1 VTDQRT
7 NANAPSD
14 DEAAANAADLP
25 IEDVVELQ
33 GDARP
38 EDQDAFLEPNE
49 IEQERRPTQ
58 TELDHGYASP
68 DRAYA
73 VNSAEQLDGLDLDD
87 LREGETD
94 DPDAATEEGLAY
106 VPPIDPPL
114 YADAESEDGIVIA
127 AGAAVS
133 AESEPYDNSHRSSD
147 LSVEGD
153 LNDRIHAALRADAAT
168 SELADRLVVGTRGG
182 KVVIRGVVDG
192 IEDTDSIVEVV
203 ERVSGVTEVVDETE
217 LPD

>member
-1 VTDQRT
+1 MTEK
-7 NANAPSD
+7 SS
-14 DEAAANAADLP
+14 EATDLP

-33 GDARP
+33 GDVP
-38 EDQDAFLEPNE
+38 PVDQDAFLEPDE

-68 DRAYA
+68 DRTYA

-94 DPDAATEEGLAY
+94 DPDAATEEGLTY

-114 YADAESEDGIVIA
+114 YADPESEDGIVVA

-133 AESEPYDNSHRSSD
+133 AESEPYDNSHRSAD
-147 LSVEGD
+147 LAVEGD
-153 LNDRIHAALRADAAT
+153 LTDRIHAALRADAAT
-168 SELADRLVVGTRGG
+168 SALADRLIIGTKGG
-182 KVVIRGVVDG
+182 KVVVRGVVDG
-192 IEDTDSIVEVV
+192 IEDTDSIVEVI